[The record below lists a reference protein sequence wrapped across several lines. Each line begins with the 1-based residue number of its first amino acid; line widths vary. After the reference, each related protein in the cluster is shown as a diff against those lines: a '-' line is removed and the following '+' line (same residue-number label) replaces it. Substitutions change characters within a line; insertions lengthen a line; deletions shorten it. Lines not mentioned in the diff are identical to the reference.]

1 MSAGLTRGV
10 APEPAAASPPA
21 VAIRCAPMTPATKRD
36 AETLLGEFLRGDDH
50 YLASSPAYGDGGSA
64 ALVRALDLFLA
75 RPDLGFV
82 WLAFADDAYG
92 ADGGKGALDAADTQG
107 MQGTQVPEG
116 TGGATAVGACV
127 VCHAISTSRGTLVAK
142 LDDVTIPRA
151 WRNRG
156 VGGAMLGTLAAYLR
170 RRGITRVDC
179 GCHRDNAGA
188 WRFYERLGFRPLD
201 EERIALLL

>member
-1 MSAGLTRGV
+1 MNATLPQGV
-10 APEPAAASPPA
+10 GAETAAASPPA
-21 VAIRCAPMTPATKRD
+21 AAIRCAPMTAATRRA
-36 AETLLGEFLRGDDH
+36 AESLLGDFLRGDDH
-50 YLASSPAYGDGGSA
+50 YLASSSAYGDGGA
-64 ALVRALDLFLA
+64 EALARALDLFLA
-75 RPDLGFV
+75 RPEIGFV